1 MIIDRIRD
9 AMEYRQIGRAVLI
22 PSTLPLPRTSLCKN
36 NIGPSGARA
45 LAETLRT
52 NTTLT
57 VLK

>member
-1 MIIDRIRD
+1 
-9 AMEYRQIGRAVLI
+9 MEYRQIGRAVLI